1 MVTVGHSLAYMI
13 TFEQIDAENNFRQQP
28 FTMQASVSMSKIKSF
43 ADFDEEWNVLHIDG
57 DKLTDADVGFYTVD
71 VAATFTN
78 GTHTEAAAGR
88 FRLEIRAD
96 MTPVIIDQNTESG
109 NLGPVAQDEVIYVS
123 DWTGLIETRNSEA
136 SKFSPD
142 QPVPYIHELTE
153 TGVLTIRWDRAMSEI
168 SDVTVLPPT

>member
-1 MVTVGHSLAYMI
+1 M
-13 TFEQIDAENNFRQQP
+13 R
-28 FTMQASVSMSKIKSF
+28 
-43 ADFDEEWNVLHIDG
+43 IDG
-57 DKLTDADVGFYTVD
+57 DKLTDADVGFYTID

-96 MTPVIIDQNTESG
+96 MTPLVIDENTEQG
-109 NLGPVAQDEVIYVS
+109 VEMVTQDEVIYVS

-136 SKFSPD
+136 SEFSPD

-153 TGVLTIRWDRAMSEI
+153 TGALTIRWDQAMSEI
-168 SDVTVLPPT
+168 NDVTVLPPT